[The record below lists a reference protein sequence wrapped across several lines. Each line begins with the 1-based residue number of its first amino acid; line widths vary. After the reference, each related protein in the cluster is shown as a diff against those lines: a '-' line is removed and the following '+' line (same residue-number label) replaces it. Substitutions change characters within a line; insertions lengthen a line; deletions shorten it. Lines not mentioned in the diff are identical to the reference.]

1 MMHLHLETTAAL
13 VTAGIR
19 RMATEQRLWTWGG
32 SSPTDTPGVRRV
44 ELTVGDATL
53 TMAPDVVAG
62 AVRALLPA

>member
-1 MMHLHLETTAAL
+1 MADGAA
-13 VTAGIR
+13 T
-19 RMATEQRLWTWGG
+19 LWTWVG

-53 TMAPDVVAG
+53 TMAPDEVAG